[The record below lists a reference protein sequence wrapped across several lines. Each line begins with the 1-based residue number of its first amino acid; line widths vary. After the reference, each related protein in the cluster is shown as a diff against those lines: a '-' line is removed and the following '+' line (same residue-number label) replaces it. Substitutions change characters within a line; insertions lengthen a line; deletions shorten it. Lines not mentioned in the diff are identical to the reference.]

1 MTEAERRLLIWVA
14 ELIDRELLTAAE
26 ADEIDRLIADVERSF
41 LRREQRGT
49 EEESD
54 DA

>member
-14 ELIDRELLTAAE
+14 ELIDRELLTPAE
-26 ADEIDRLIADVERSF
+26 ADEIDRLIADVRSF